1 MEGARAQ
8 PDVVALAAA
17 DAADASSR
25 GLADAAVVASC
36 GLTRADAAP

>member
-8 PDVVALAAA
+8 SDVVALAAA